1 MRKDYV
7 IDAIAARGK
16 IALKLKSADIGAT
29 DLEQSMDC
37 GWVESHATY
46 HR

>member
-16 IALKLKSADIGAT
+16 IALESADIGAT